1 MTCNKIAIK
10 TQKQNRIGGR
20 GQYVGTA
27 TALQQLLDIRCGGSV
42 GQRSVTAPMKEK
54 SMEVPGFSS
63 LDICGNE
70 LEDVGVRI
78 AVSVLQVKHWA
89 AAGRLRADKK

>member
-1 MTCNKIAIK
+1 
-10 TQKQNRIGGR
+10 
-20 GQYVGTA
+20 
-27 TALQQLLDIRCGGSV
+27 
-42 GQRSVTAPMKEK
+42 MKEK

-89 AAGRLRADKK
+89 AAGRLRAHKT